1 MKTIAML
8 RTVSAIS
15 ALLIIG
21 VFFLPSTVSA
31 DSKTLEPTR
40 DTYVDAKIPTASYGS
55 IGLGIFGYEA
65 AGPYSK
71 IALMHFDT
79 SSIPAGSVINSA
91 KLTVR
96 IGGCTGSGLD
106 HGLTAIGGYITN
118 GSPAWTESST
128 YQQLSTSGSSLDG
141 IGSKI
146 VPCLAGSYVVFY
158 ATDLVSAWVDRVVPN
173 DGLYLSPVSGGANW
187 TRVMYMREATSASR
201 PKLVIDY
208 SVPYEVV
215 DTPDG
220 GAPTSSSSATP
231 ATNTTKA
238 VASSQP
244 IDPDES
250 LIPPTKLTATQV
262 IKSNEVELT
271 WEKSS
276 SDGVEYYRI
285 FRMEI
290 DGDVIDTKIGEVSG
304 TENKFIDKNTEAGK
318 TYSYFLRA
326 VRNQRESKNTD
337 PVQIEIITAAK
348 GDQKSPEVLQEANNK
363 LNRQLILALILGA
376 LFATAFIVLA
386 LKHRRLHHKHK
397 ASINSDSVQKQN
409 RDNS

>member
-1 MKTIAML
+1 MKTTTMF
-8 RTVSAIS
+8 RTVTTIS
-15 ALLIIG
+15 VLLIIG
-21 VFFLPSTVSA
+21 VIFVSPTVFA
-31 DSKTLEPTR
+31 ESKTLEPTR
-40 DTYVDAKIPTASYGS
+40 DTYVDAKIPTASYGT
-55 IGLGIFGYEA
+55 IGLGIIGYETP
-65 AGPYSK
+65 GSYSK
-71 IALMHFDT
+71 IALLHFDT

-106 HGLTAIGGYITN
+106 QGLTSIGGYITN
-118 GSPAWTESST
+118 GSSAWTESST

-141 IGSKI
+141 AGSKI

-158 ATDLVSAWVDRVVPN
+158 ATELVKAWVDRVIPN

-208 SVPYEVV
+208 SVPYEAV

-231 ATNTTKA
+231 ATNTAKA

-262 IKSNEVELT
+262 KKSNDVELT
-271 WEKSS
+271 WEKSTS
-276 SDGVEYYRI
+276 EGVEYYRI

-290 DGDVIDTKIGEVSG
+290 DGEAIDTKIGEVSG
-304 TENKFIDKNTEAGK
+304 TENKFTDKNTEAGK

-337 PVQIEIITAAK
+337 PVQIEIITVAK
-348 GDQKSPEVLQEANNK
+348 DGQKSPEVLQEANK
-363 LNRQLILALILGA
+363 QLNRQLILALIMAA
-376 LFATAFIVLA
+376 LIAIAFIVLA
-386 LKHRRLHHKHK
+386 QKHRRLHHKHK
-397 ASINSDSVQKQN
+397 ASINSGSAQKQKN
-409 RDNS
+409 KS